1 MNRVIFFVAFI
12 ILLIVPFSINSVNDD
27 GVSYFEIVKKLKNE
41 IISIVVKTE
50 ITSPNELVFN
60 EEERLL
66 LNKKSKEFRTAE
78 AEYSENLITIYTSE
92 AIANNKNVNMYLAK
106 FEWLSLK
113 EKEGGVKGIYL
124 NGYDFT
130 NSEKMDS
137 IITILSETKV
147 NTIVLDVKTDNGHI
161 LYDSNLQEVNEL
173 NNKRVKYDRSLLL
186 EFKQEFNIY
195 LIGRV
200 VAFQDPYFAKNFK
213 NIKQIA
219 LAKSEII
226 DNIRPYGF
234 IVLNADDSFF
244 KLHYNIAK
252 KKNIKVI
259 SFGIKNLKADIK
271 LINIKPFRKKFR
283 INISLNNKRKYFSL
297 SDDFQNN
304 IYNTLSA
311 LAVISVYKNIFKLD
325 ENIFYNF
332 KIPGGR
338 GDHSVIKFNNKRI
351 NLIDQS
357 YNSNPLS
364 LKSAI
369 KNYDKINLKKSNKYM
384 LIGDMLELGSHSK
397 RLHRSIAPIINQ
409 SKIYKVYV
417 KGKMASIIFKDI
429 SKAKKGRI
437 LLNKSQIIELIR
449 KDLNNNDYLMIK
461 ASLATGFNDIVKDL
475 KGLR

>member
-173 NNKRVKYDRSLLL
+173 NNKRVKYDQSLLL
-186 EFKQEFNIY
+186 EFKKEFNIY

-213 NIKQIA
+213 NSSVIDATTNSPYSQNGQYFLDPGDKKARDYVLNVAIEACSLGFDEIQFDYIRYPDTNKKDLIYGDENTYENRIKNINSFLRFSKDTLNGMGCLVSADIFGYVLQNKSDNGIGQHLETIA
-219 LAKSEII
+219 ETVDFISPMVYPSHYSKGSFGYQYPNNFPYEVVSAALNDGINRGIEKEK
-226 DNIRPYGF
+226 IRPFLQGF
-234 IVLNADDSFF
+234 WHDSRDVQLNIEAAE
-244 KLHYNIAK
+244 N
-252 KKNIKVI
+252 
-259 SFGIKNLKADIK
+259 KNLDWI
-271 LINIKPFRKKFR
+271 IW
-283 INISLNNKRKYFSL
+283 NNSSQYELEYF
-297 SDDFQNN
+297 
-304 IYNTLSA
+304 T
-311 LAVISVYKNIFKLD
+311 
-325 ENIFYNF
+325 
-332 KIPGGR
+332 KIE
-338 GDHSVIKFNNKRI
+338 S
-351 NLIDQS
+351 
-357 YNSNPLS
+357 
-364 LKSAI
+364 
-369 KNYDKINLKKSNKYM
+369 
-384 LIGDMLELGSHSK
+384 
-397 RLHRSIAPIINQ
+397 
-409 SKIYKVYV
+409 
-417 KGKMASIIFKDI
+417 
-429 SKAKKGRI
+429 
-437 LLNKSQIIELIR
+437 
-449 KDLNNNDYLMIK
+449 
-461 ASLATGFNDIVKDL
+461 
-475 KGLR
+475 

>member
-66 LNKKSKEFRTAE
+66 LNKKSKEFRAAE
-78 AEYSENLITIYTSE
+78 AEYLENLITIYTSE

-200 VAFQDPYFAKNFK
+200 VAFQDPYFAKNFENSSVIDSTTNSPYSQNGQYFLDPGDK
-213 NIKQIA
+213 KARDYILNIAIEACSLGFDEIQFDYIRYPDTNKKDLIYEDENTYENRIENINSFLRFSKDILNGMGCLVSADIFGYVLQTRADNGIGQHLETIA
-219 LAKSEII
+219 ETVDFISPMVYPSHYSKGSFGYQYPNDFPYEVVSAALNDGINRGIEKEK
-226 DNIRPYGF
+226 IRPFLQGF
-234 IVLNADDSFF
+234 WHDSRDVQLNIEAAE
-244 KLHYNIAK
+244 N
-252 KKNIKVI
+252 
-259 SFGIKNLKADIK
+259 KNLDWI
-271 LINIKPFRKKFR
+271 IW
-283 INISLNNKRKYFSL
+283 NNSSQYEIEYF
-297 SDDFQNN
+297 
-304 IYNTLSA
+304 T
-311 LAVISVYKNIFKLD
+311 
-325 ENIFYNF
+325 
-332 KIPGGR
+332 KIE
-338 GDHSVIKFNNKRI
+338 S
-351 NLIDQS
+351 
-357 YNSNPLS
+357 
-364 LKSAI
+364 
-369 KNYDKINLKKSNKYM
+369 
-384 LIGDMLELGSHSK
+384 
-397 RLHRSIAPIINQ
+397 
-409 SKIYKVYV
+409 
-417 KGKMASIIFKDI
+417 
-429 SKAKKGRI
+429 
-437 LLNKSQIIELIR
+437 
-449 KDLNNNDYLMIK
+449 
-461 ASLATGFNDIVKDL
+461 
-475 KGLR
+475 

>member
-1 MNRVIFFVAFI
+1 MNRVIFFIAFI

-200 VAFQDPYFAKNFK
+200 VAFQDPYFAKNFENSSVIDSTTNSPYSQNGQYFLDPGDKKARDYVLNIAIEACSLGFDEIQFDYIRYPDTNKKDLIYGDENTYENRIK
-213 NIKQIA
+213 NINSFLRFSKDTLNGMGCLVSADIFGYVLQNKSDNGIGQHLETIA
-219 LAKSEII
+219 ETVDFISPMVYPSHYSKGSFGYQYPNNFPYEVVSAALNDGINRGIEKEK
-226 DNIRPYGF
+226 IRPFLQGF
-234 IVLNADDSFF
+234 WHDSRDVQLNIEAAE
-244 KLHYNIAK
+244 N
-252 KKNIKVI
+252 
-259 SFGIKNLKADIK
+259 KNLDWI
-271 LINIKPFRKKFR
+271 IW
-283 INISLNNKRKYFSL
+283 NNSSQYELEYF
-297 SDDFQNN
+297 
-304 IYNTLSA
+304 T
-311 LAVISVYKNIFKLD
+311 
-325 ENIFYNF
+325 
-332 KIPGGR
+332 KIE
-338 GDHSVIKFNNKRI
+338 S
-351 NLIDQS
+351 
-357 YNSNPLS
+357 
-364 LKSAI
+364 
-369 KNYDKINLKKSNKYM
+369 
-384 LIGDMLELGSHSK
+384 
-397 RLHRSIAPIINQ
+397 
-409 SKIYKVYV
+409 
-417 KGKMASIIFKDI
+417 
-429 SKAKKGRI
+429 
-437 LLNKSQIIELIR
+437 
-449 KDLNNNDYLMIK
+449 
-461 ASLATGFNDIVKDL
+461 
-475 KGLR
+475 

>member
-173 NNKRVKYDRSLLL
+173 NNKRVKYNQSLLL
-186 EFKQEFNIY
+186 EFKKEFNIY

-213 NIKQIA
+213 NSSVIDATTNSPYSQNGQYFLDPGDKKARDYVLNIAIEACSLGFDEIQFDYIRYPDTNKKDLIYGDENTYENRIKNINSFLRFSKDTLNGMGCLVSADIFGYVLQNKSDNGIGQHLETIA
-219 LAKSEII
+219 ETVDFISPMVYPSHYSKGSFGYQYPNNFPYEVVSAALNDGINRGIEKEK
-226 DNIRPYGF
+226 IRPFLQGF
-234 IVLNADDSFF
+234 WHDSRDVQLNIEAAE
-244 KLHYNIAK
+244 N
-252 KKNIKVI
+252 
-259 SFGIKNLKADIK
+259 KNLDWI
-271 LINIKPFRKKFR
+271 IW
-283 INISLNNKRKYFSL
+283 NNSSQYELEYF
-297 SDDFQNN
+297 
-304 IYNTLSA
+304 T
-311 LAVISVYKNIFKLD
+311 
-325 ENIFYNF
+325 
-332 KIPGGR
+332 KIE
-338 GDHSVIKFNNKRI
+338 S
-351 NLIDQS
+351 
-357 YNSNPLS
+357 
-364 LKSAI
+364 
-369 KNYDKINLKKSNKYM
+369 
-384 LIGDMLELGSHSK
+384 
-397 RLHRSIAPIINQ
+397 
-409 SKIYKVYV
+409 
-417 KGKMASIIFKDI
+417 
-429 SKAKKGRI
+429 
-437 LLNKSQIIELIR
+437 
-449 KDLNNNDYLMIK
+449 
-461 ASLATGFNDIVKDL
+461 
-475 KGLR
+475 

>member
-186 EFKQEFNIY
+186 EFKKEFNIY

-200 VAFQDPYFAKNFK
+200 VAFQDPYFAKNFE
-213 NIKQIA
+213 N
-219 LAKSEII
+219 SSVI
-226 DNIRPYGF
+226 DSTTNSPYSQNGQYF
-234 IVLNADDSFF
+234 LDPGDKKARDYVLN
-244 KLHYNIAK
+244 IA
-252 KKNIKVI
+252 IE
-259 SFGIKNLKADIK
+259 AC
-271 LINIKPFRKKFR
+271 
-283 INISLNNKRKYFSL
+283 SLGFDEIQFDYIRYPDTNK
-297 SDDFQNN
+297 
-304 IYNTLSA
+304 
-311 LAVISVYKNIFKLD
+311 
-325 ENIFYNF
+325 
-332 KIPGGR
+332 
-338 GDHSVIKFNNKRI
+338 
-351 NLIDQS
+351 
-357 YNSNPLS
+357 
-364 LKSAI
+364 
-369 KNYDKINLKKSNKYM
+369 
-384 LIGDMLELGSHSK
+384 
-397 RLHRSIAPIINQ
+397 
-409 SKIYKVYV
+409 
-417 KGKMASIIFKDI
+417 
-429 SKAKKGRI
+429 
-437 LLNKSQIIELIR
+437 
-449 KDLNNNDYLMIK
+449 KDLNYQNENTYENRIENINSFLRFSRDILNGMGCLVSADIFGYVLQNKADNGIGQHLETIAETVDFISPMVYPSHYSKGSFGYQYPNNFPYEVVSAALNDGINRGIEKEKIRPFLQ
-461 ASLATGFNDIVKDL
+461 GFWHDSRDVQLNIEAAENKNLDWIIWNNSSQYELEYFTKIES
-475 KGLR
+475 

>member
-92 AIANNKNVNMYLAK
+92 AIANNKTVNTYLAK

-161 LYDSNLQEVNEL
+161 LYDSNLQEVNAL
-173 NNKRVKYDRSLLL
+173 NNKRVKYDQSLLL
-186 EFKQEFNIY
+186 EFKKEFNIY

-200 VAFQDPYFAKNFK
+200 VAFQDPYFAKNFENSSVIDSTTNSPYSQNGQYFLDPGDK
-213 NIKQIA
+213 KARDYILNIAIEACSLGFDEIQFDYIRYPDTNKKDLIYEDENTYENRIENINSFLRFSKDILNGMGCLVSADIFGYVLQTRADNGIGQHLETIA
-219 LAKSEII
+219 ETVDFISPMVYPSHYSKGSFGYQYPNDFPYEVVSAALNDGINRGIEKEK
-226 DNIRPYGF
+226 IRPFLQGF
-234 IVLNADDSFF
+234 WHDSRDVQLNIEAAE
-244 KLHYNIAK
+244 N
-252 KKNIKVI
+252 
-259 SFGIKNLKADIK
+259 KNLDWI
-271 LINIKPFRKKFR
+271 IW
-283 INISLNNKRKYFSL
+283 NNSSQYEIEYF
-297 SDDFQNN
+297 
-304 IYNTLSA
+304 T
-311 LAVISVYKNIFKLD
+311 
-325 ENIFYNF
+325 
-332 KIPGGR
+332 KIE
-338 GDHSVIKFNNKRI
+338 S
-351 NLIDQS
+351 
-357 YNSNPLS
+357 
-364 LKSAI
+364 
-369 KNYDKINLKKSNKYM
+369 
-384 LIGDMLELGSHSK
+384 
-397 RLHRSIAPIINQ
+397 
-409 SKIYKVYV
+409 
-417 KGKMASIIFKDI
+417 
-429 SKAKKGRI
+429 
-437 LLNKSQIIELIR
+437 
-449 KDLNNNDYLMIK
+449 
-461 ASLATGFNDIVKDL
+461 
-475 KGLR
+475 

>member
-66 LNKKSKEFRTAE
+66 LNKKSKEFIAAE
-78 AEYSENLITIYTSE
+78 AEYLENLITIYTSE

-200 VAFQDPYFAKNFK
+200 VAFQDPYFAKNFENSSVIDSTTNSPYSQNGQYFLDPGDKKARDYVLNIAIEACSLGFDEIQFDYIRYPDTNKKDLIYEDENTFENRIK
-213 NIKQIA
+213 NINSFLRFSKDTLNGMGCLVSADIFGYVLQTRADNGIGQHLETIA
-219 LAKSEII
+219 ETVDFISPMVYPSHYSKGSFGYQYPNNFPYEVVSAALNDGINRGIEKEK
-226 DNIRPYGF
+226 IRPFLQGF
-234 IVLNADDSFF
+234 WHDSRDVQLNIEAAE
-244 KLHYNIAK
+244 N
-252 KKNIKVI
+252 
-259 SFGIKNLKADIK
+259 KNLDWI
-271 LINIKPFRKKFR
+271 IW
-283 INISLNNKRKYFSL
+283 NNSSQYELEYF
-297 SDDFQNN
+297 
-304 IYNTLSA
+304 T
-311 LAVISVYKNIFKLD
+311 
-325 ENIFYNF
+325 
-332 KIPGGR
+332 KIE
-338 GDHSVIKFNNKRI
+338 S
-351 NLIDQS
+351 
-357 YNSNPLS
+357 
-364 LKSAI
+364 
-369 KNYDKINLKKSNKYM
+369 
-384 LIGDMLELGSHSK
+384 
-397 RLHRSIAPIINQ
+397 
-409 SKIYKVYV
+409 
-417 KGKMASIIFKDI
+417 
-429 SKAKKGRI
+429 
-437 LLNKSQIIELIR
+437 
-449 KDLNNNDYLMIK
+449 
-461 ASLATGFNDIVKDL
+461 
-475 KGLR
+475 

>member
-200 VAFQDPYFAKNFK
+200 VAFQDTYFAKNFENSSVIDSTTNSPYSQNGQYFLDPGDKKARDYVLNIAIEACSLGFDEIQFDYIRYPDTNKKDLIYGDENTYENRIK
-213 NIKQIA
+213 NINSFLRFSKDTLNGMGCLVSADIFGYVLQNKSDNGIGQHLETIA
-219 LAKSEII
+219 ETVDFISPMVYPSHYSKGSFGYQYPNNFPYEVVSAALNDGINRGIEKEK
-226 DNIRPYGF
+226 IRPFLQGF
-234 IVLNADDSFF
+234 WHDSRDVQLNIEAAE
-244 KLHYNIAK
+244 N
-252 KKNIKVI
+252 
-259 SFGIKNLKADIK
+259 KNLDWI
-271 LINIKPFRKKFR
+271 IW
-283 INISLNNKRKYFSL
+283 NNSSQYELEYF
-297 SDDFQNN
+297 
-304 IYNTLSA
+304 T
-311 LAVISVYKNIFKLD
+311 
-325 ENIFYNF
+325 
-332 KIPGGR
+332 KIE
-338 GDHSVIKFNNKRI
+338 S
-351 NLIDQS
+351 
-357 YNSNPLS
+357 
-364 LKSAI
+364 
-369 KNYDKINLKKSNKYM
+369 
-384 LIGDMLELGSHSK
+384 
-397 RLHRSIAPIINQ
+397 
-409 SKIYKVYV
+409 
-417 KGKMASIIFKDI
+417 
-429 SKAKKGRI
+429 
-437 LLNKSQIIELIR
+437 
-449 KDLNNNDYLMIK
+449 
-461 ASLATGFNDIVKDL
+461 
-475 KGLR
+475 

>member
-1 MNRVIFFVAFI
+1 MNRVIFFIAFI

-41 IISIVVKTE
+41 IISIVLKTE

-200 VAFQDPYFAKNFK
+200 VAFQDPYFAKNFENSSVIDSTTNSPYSQNGQYFLDPGDKKARDYVLNIAIEACSLGFDEIQFDYIRYPDTNKKDLIYGDENTYENRIK
-213 NIKQIA
+213 NINSFLRFSKDTLNGMGCLVSADIFGYVLQNKSDNGIGQHLETIA
-219 LAKSEII
+219 ETVDFISPMVYPSHYSKGSFGYQYPNNFPYEVVSAALNDGINRGIEKEK
-226 DNIRPYGF
+226 IRPFLQGF
-234 IVLNADDSFF
+234 WHDSRDVQLNIEAAE
-244 KLHYNIAK
+244 N
-252 KKNIKVI
+252 
-259 SFGIKNLKADIK
+259 KNLDWI
-271 LINIKPFRKKFR
+271 IW
-283 INISLNNKRKYFSL
+283 NNSSQYELEYF
-297 SDDFQNN
+297 
-304 IYNTLSA
+304 T
-311 LAVISVYKNIFKLD
+311 
-325 ENIFYNF
+325 
-332 KIPGGR
+332 KIE
-338 GDHSVIKFNNKRI
+338 S
-351 NLIDQS
+351 
-357 YNSNPLS
+357 
-364 LKSAI
+364 
-369 KNYDKINLKKSNKYM
+369 
-384 LIGDMLELGSHSK
+384 
-397 RLHRSIAPIINQ
+397 
-409 SKIYKVYV
+409 
-417 KGKMASIIFKDI
+417 
-429 SKAKKGRI
+429 
-437 LLNKSQIIELIR
+437 
-449 KDLNNNDYLMIK
+449 
-461 ASLATGFNDIVKDL
+461 
-475 KGLR
+475 

>member
-66 LNKKSKEFRTAE
+66 LNKKSKEFSTAE

-161 LYDSNLQEVNEL
+161 LYDSNLQEVNAL
-173 NNKRVKYDRSLLL
+173 NNKRVKYDQSLLL
-186 EFKQEFNIY
+186 EFKKEFNIY

-200 VAFQDPYFAKNFK
+200 VAFQDPYFAKNFENSSVIDSTTNSPYSQNGQYFLDPGDK
-213 NIKQIA
+213 KARDYILNIAIEACSLGFDEIQFDYIRYPDTNKKDLIYEDENTYENRVENINSFLRFSKDILNGMGCLVSADIFGYVLQTRADNGIGQHLETIA
-219 LAKSEII
+219 ETVDFISPMVYPSHYSKGSFGYQYPNDFPYEVVSAALNDGINRGIEKEK
-226 DNIRPYGF
+226 IRPFLQGF
-234 IVLNADDSFF
+234 WHDSRDVQLNIEAAE
-244 KLHYNIAK
+244 N
-252 KKNIKVI
+252 
-259 SFGIKNLKADIK
+259 KNLDWI
-271 LINIKPFRKKFR
+271 IW
-283 INISLNNKRKYFSL
+283 NNSSQYELEYF
-297 SDDFQNN
+297 
-304 IYNTLSA
+304 T
-311 LAVISVYKNIFKLD
+311 
-325 ENIFYNF
+325 
-332 KIPGGR
+332 KIE
-338 GDHSVIKFNNKRI
+338 S
-351 NLIDQS
+351 
-357 YNSNPLS
+357 
-364 LKSAI
+364 
-369 KNYDKINLKKSNKYM
+369 
-384 LIGDMLELGSHSK
+384 
-397 RLHRSIAPIINQ
+397 
-409 SKIYKVYV
+409 
-417 KGKMASIIFKDI
+417 
-429 SKAKKGRI
+429 
-437 LLNKSQIIELIR
+437 
-449 KDLNNNDYLMIK
+449 
-461 ASLATGFNDIVKDL
+461 
-475 KGLR
+475 

>member
-200 VAFQDPYFAKNFK
+200 VAFQDPYFAKNFENSSVIDATTNSPYSQNGQYFLDPGDKKARDYVLNIAIEACSLGFDEIQFDYIRYPDTNKKDLIYGDENTYENRIK
-213 NIKQIA
+213 NINSFLRFSKDTLNGMGCLVSADIFGYVLQNKSDNGIGQHLETIA
-219 LAKSEII
+219 ETVDFISPMVYPSHYSKGSFGYQYPNNFPYEVVSAALNDGINRGIEKEK
-226 DNIRPYGF
+226 IRPFLQGF
-234 IVLNADDSFF
+234 WHDSRDVQLNIEAAE
-244 KLHYNIAK
+244 N
-252 KKNIKVI
+252 
-259 SFGIKNLKADIK
+259 KNLDWI
-271 LINIKPFRKKFR
+271 IW
-283 INISLNNKRKYFSL
+283 NNSSQYELEYF
-297 SDDFQNN
+297 
-304 IYNTLSA
+304 T
-311 LAVISVYKNIFKLD
+311 
-325 ENIFYNF
+325 
-332 KIPGGR
+332 KIE
-338 GDHSVIKFNNKRI
+338 S
-351 NLIDQS
+351 
-357 YNSNPLS
+357 
-364 LKSAI
+364 
-369 KNYDKINLKKSNKYM
+369 
-384 LIGDMLELGSHSK
+384 
-397 RLHRSIAPIINQ
+397 
-409 SKIYKVYV
+409 
-417 KGKMASIIFKDI
+417 
-429 SKAKKGRI
+429 
-437 LLNKSQIIELIR
+437 
-449 KDLNNNDYLMIK
+449 
-461 ASLATGFNDIVKDL
+461 
-475 KGLR
+475 

>member
-147 NTIVLDVKTDNGHI
+147 NTIVLDVKTDNGHV
-161 LYDSNLQEVNEL
+161 LYDSNLQEVNAL
-173 NNKRVKYDRSLLL
+173 NNKRVKYDQSLLL
-186 EFKQEFNIY
+186 EFKKEFNIY

-200 VAFQDPYFAKNFK
+200 VAFQDPYFAKNFENSSVIDSTTNSPYSQNGQYFLDPGDK
-213 NIKQIA
+213 KARDYILNIAIEACSLGFDEIQFDYIRYPDTNKKDLIYEDENTYENRIENINSFLRFSKDILNGMGCLVSADIFGYVLQTRADNGIGQHLETIA
-219 LAKSEII
+219 ETVDFISPMVYPSHYSKGSFGYQYPNDFPYEVVSAALNDGINRGIEKEK
-226 DNIRPYGF
+226 IRPFLQGF
-234 IVLNADDSFF
+234 WHDSRDVQLNIEAAE
-244 KLHYNIAK
+244 N
-252 KKNIKVI
+252 
-259 SFGIKNLKADIK
+259 KNLDWI
-271 LINIKPFRKKFR
+271 IW
-283 INISLNNKRKYFSL
+283 NNSSQYEIEYF
-297 SDDFQNN
+297 
-304 IYNTLSA
+304 T
-311 LAVISVYKNIFKLD
+311 
-325 ENIFYNF
+325 
-332 KIPGGR
+332 KIE
-338 GDHSVIKFNNKRI
+338 S
-351 NLIDQS
+351 
-357 YNSNPLS
+357 
-364 LKSAI
+364 
-369 KNYDKINLKKSNKYM
+369 
-384 LIGDMLELGSHSK
+384 
-397 RLHRSIAPIINQ
+397 
-409 SKIYKVYV
+409 
-417 KGKMASIIFKDI
+417 
-429 SKAKKGRI
+429 
-437 LLNKSQIIELIR
+437 
-449 KDLNNNDYLMIK
+449 
-461 ASLATGFNDIVKDL
+461 
-475 KGLR
+475 

>member
-147 NTIVLDVKTDNGHI
+147 NSIVLDVKTDNGHI

-200 VAFQDPYFAKNFK
+200 VAFQDPYFAKNFENSSVIDSTTNSPYSQNGQYFLDPGDKKARDYVLNIAIEACSLGFDEIQFDYIRYPDTNKKDLIYGDENTYENRIK
-213 NIKQIA
+213 NINSFLRFSKDTLNGMGCLVSADIFGYVLQNKSDNGIGQHLETIA
-219 LAKSEII
+219 ETVDFISPMVYPSHYSKGSFGYQYPNNFPYEVVSAALNDGINRGIEKEK
-226 DNIRPYGF
+226 IRPFLQGF
-234 IVLNADDSFF
+234 WHDSRDVQLNIEAAE
-244 KLHYNIAK
+244 N
-252 KKNIKVI
+252 
-259 SFGIKNLKADIK
+259 KNLDWI
-271 LINIKPFRKKFR
+271 IW
-283 INISLNNKRKYFSL
+283 NNSSQYELEYF
-297 SDDFQNN
+297 
-304 IYNTLSA
+304 T
-311 LAVISVYKNIFKLD
+311 
-325 ENIFYNF
+325 
-332 KIPGGR
+332 KIE
-338 GDHSVIKFNNKRI
+338 S
-351 NLIDQS
+351 
-357 YNSNPLS
+357 
-364 LKSAI
+364 
-369 KNYDKINLKKSNKYM
+369 
-384 LIGDMLELGSHSK
+384 
-397 RLHRSIAPIINQ
+397 
-409 SKIYKVYV
+409 
-417 KGKMASIIFKDI
+417 
-429 SKAKKGRI
+429 
-437 LLNKSQIIELIR
+437 
-449 KDLNNNDYLMIK
+449 
-461 ASLATGFNDIVKDL
+461 
-475 KGLR
+475 